1 MKKLREILKEDV
13 AATAPVVISP
23 SKSSRPAYYGKAS
36 TKKSSE
42 KTDQIK
48 DLLDRLNKRHDPI
61 GDFLEKQEDE
71 KRFKSF
77 IKRTLAYEGGHT
89 VDTGGE
95 TQYGISQK
103 YNPDV
108 DVKNMTQK
116 QAVDIYRE
124 KHYKPLMKH
133 MSDFSEK
140 SRAIILDASV
150 NQGPNFAK
158 KLIDTVGNDPDKL
171 MSARQSKYDEL
182 KDKNPEKYGKYHTGW
197 TNRLQRL
204 KNDIK
209 GLPHK

>member
-1 MKKLREILKEDV
+1 MKKLRDILKEDV
-13 AATAPVVISP
+13 AATAPVVIAP
-23 SKSSRPAYYGKAS
+23 AQTSRPAYYGKAS
-36 TKKSSE
+36 VKKNPQQV
-42 KTDQIK
+42 DQIK

-61 GDFLEKQEDE
+61 GDFLEKQDDD

-77 IKRTLAYEGGHT
+77 IKRTFDYEGGHT

-108 DVKNMTQK
+108 NVKNITKK
-116 QAVDIYRE
+116 QAIDIYRE

-158 KLIDTVGNDPDKL
+158 HLIDNVGN
-171 MSARQSKYDEL
+171 
-182 KDKNPEKYGKYHTGW
+182 NPEKLVNARQAKYDDLKNKNPAKYGQYHQGW
-197 TNRLQRL
+197 TNRLKRL
-204 KNDIK
+204 QNDIK
-209 GLPHK
+209 DLPHK